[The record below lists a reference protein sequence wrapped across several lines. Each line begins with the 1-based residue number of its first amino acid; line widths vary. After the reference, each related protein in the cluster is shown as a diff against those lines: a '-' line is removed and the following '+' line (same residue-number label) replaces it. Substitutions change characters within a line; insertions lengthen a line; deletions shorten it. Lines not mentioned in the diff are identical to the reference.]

1 MGLKLDQFN
10 KEPSAVSGRKTD
22 LDSLLKKEIKLF
34 GSSFGSKKKEQFYT
48 ELSVLLTSGIRLK
61 DALYLLAESQKK
73 KEGAQ
78 LFRELGDGIVAGS
91 DFSDLLDAHKHF
103 STYETHS
110 VKIGEQSGALERVTQ
125 SLSDFYSRKNEQ
137 RRNLVSALTYPAIVL
152 TTALLAVL
160 FMLQFVVP
168 MFKDVFSQNNV
179 ELPAITKGVI
189 VISETIGTYGWIL
202 LILIMLPI
210 VSRRFFKHKFW
221 YRNFKDKL
229 LLRIPGIG
237 RFIRTSNIA
246 RFTQAVALLVST
258 KVSIPQSIHLAKE
271 MIDFIPLERALEQ
284 VETAILRGSS
294 LSDSLKAQ
302 KFFDPKMI
310 ALVRVAEETNET
322 EFVFNRLN
330 EQYNQEVL
338 QQSKLF
344 STVLE
349 PVIILIVGMLVAV
362 ILIAMYL
369 PMFELGNVLK

>member
-10 KEPSAVSGRKTD
+10 KEQTTGSRQKTD

-34 GSSFGSKKKEQFYT
+34 GSGFGSKKKEQFYT

-73 KEGAQ
+73 KESAQ
-78 LFRELGDGIVAGS
+78 LFQNLGDGIIAGA
-91 DFSDLLDAHKHF
+91 DFSDLLDAHKNF

-110 VKIGEQSGALERVTQ
+110 VKIGEQSGALERVTK
-125 SLSDFYSRKNEQ
+125 SLADFYSRKNEQ
-137 RRNLVSALTYPAIVL
+137 RRNLISALTYPAIVL

-168 MFKDVFSQNNV
+168 MFKDVFRQNNV

-189 VISETIGTYGWIL
+189 AASETVGTYGWIILAL
-202 LILIMLPI
+202 LVIGLA
-210 VSRRFFKHKFW
+210 SRRFFKHKFW
-221 YRNFKDKL
+221 YRNVKDRLMLKF
-229 LLRIPGIG
+229 PGIG
-237 RFIRTSNIA
+237 KFIRTSNIA

-271 MIDFIPLERALEQ
+271 MIDFVPLEQALEN
-284 VETAILRGSS
+284 VEAAILKGNS
-294 LSDSLKAQ
+294 LSESLKAQ

-344 STVLE
+344 STILE
-349 PVIILIVGMLVAV
+349 PVIILIVGILVGV